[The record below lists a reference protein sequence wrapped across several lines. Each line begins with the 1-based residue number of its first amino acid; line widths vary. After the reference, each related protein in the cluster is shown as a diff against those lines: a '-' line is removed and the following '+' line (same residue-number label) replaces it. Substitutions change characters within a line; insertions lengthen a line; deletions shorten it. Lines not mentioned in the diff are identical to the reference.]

1 MIKVG
6 EFSTATL
13 YLKRGFNMRHYSFI
27 ILLVSAL
34 YSLFDQSFAMYKVNN
49 EIVIEESATL
59 SLKNNRLLQII
70 NNIKT
75 KGLDQSLVTISATL
89 FKDKTGCAIT
99 VTSTSQT
106 TMSFGIMVN
115 ETNKKMMLSDSFR
128 EEESYYILDPSTQEL
143 VLSVEGD
150 LTLGGVSFIKNKQP
164 ILRNCSITAVS
175 GATECSAAE
184 FFSTKKLSPK
194 KIVPIK
200 QNNDEDIY
208 QPDKVD
214 ELLIAEQTDLDE
226 ATKKT
231 SSPIAPTDSDTN
243 SDEEQKT
250 PTGDINIAPAEQK
263 PSLRTRIIRW
273 LSGDYNKVEPSV

>member
-1 MIKVG
+1 MIKIG

-13 YLKRGFNMRHYSFI
+13 YLKKGFNMRHYSFI

-34 YSLFDQSFAMYKVNN
+34 YSLFDQSFAMYKVSN

-70 NNIKT
+70 NNINT
-75 KGLDQSLVTISATL
+75 NDLDQSLVTITATL
-89 FKDKTGCAIT
+89 LKDKTNCSILVKGP
-99 VTSTSQT
+99 SQT
-106 TMSFGIMVN
+106 TMLFNIMIN
-115 ETNKKMMLSDSFR
+115 EANKKMMIYDSFR
-128 EEESYYILDPSTQEL
+128 QEENFYIIDTSTQEL
-143 VLSVEGD
+143 IVSVEGD

-164 ILRNCSITAVS
+164 MLRNCSIITIS
-175 GATECSAAE
+175 GATKCSASE
-184 FFSTKKLSPK
+184 FFTPKKFNTK

-200 QNNDEDIY
+200 QNDEDIY
-208 QPDKVD
+208 QSDKVD
-214 ELLIAEQTDLDE
+214 ELLIAEQTDLNE

-231 SSPIAPTDSDTN
+231 SSPIAPTDSETN

-250 PTGDINIAPAEQK
+250 PAGDINAAPAEQK

-273 LSGDYNKVEPSV
+273 LSGDYNKVEPGV